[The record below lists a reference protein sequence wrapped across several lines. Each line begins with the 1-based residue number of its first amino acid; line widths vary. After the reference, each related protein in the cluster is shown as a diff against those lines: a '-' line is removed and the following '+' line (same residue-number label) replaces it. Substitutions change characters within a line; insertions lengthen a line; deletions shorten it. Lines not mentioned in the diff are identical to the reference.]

1 MEKRILIIPGMVA
14 LLMFVSMQSFAY
26 HNLAGGPIFVNG
38 EELDK
43 HQGRAL
49 LILYG
54 QIPAGNYWYDP
65 SSGLWG
71 EIGGP
76 SLGQILPNM
85 GIGGELDPM
94 ASGGGTDV
102 FVNGREIHVREL
114 NRLREL
120 YGEVLPGRYWM
131 DAQLVGGREG
141 EPAIFNLN
149 AATGNQTAGYNQNT
163 AGGGLMSDGSCAGY
177 LHPEGAT
184 VLTGKC

>member
-1 MEKRILIIPGMVA
+1 M
-14 LLMFVSMQSFAY
+14 LMFVSMQSFAY
-26 HNLAGGPIFVNG
+26 HNLAGGPIIVNG

-65 SSGLWG
+65 TSGLWG
-71 EIGGP
+71 RVGGP
-76 SLGQILPNM
+76 GDGQLLPNM
-85 GIGGELDPM
+85 GIGGKLDPG
-94 ASGGGTDV
+94 ASGGDTDV
-102 FVNGREIHVREL
+102 FVNGREIHIQEL
-114 NRLREL
+114 NRLQEL
-120 YGEVLPGRYWM
+120 YGEVQPGRYWM
-131 DAQLVGGREG
+131 NARLVGGREG

-184 VLTGKC
+184 VLTGNC